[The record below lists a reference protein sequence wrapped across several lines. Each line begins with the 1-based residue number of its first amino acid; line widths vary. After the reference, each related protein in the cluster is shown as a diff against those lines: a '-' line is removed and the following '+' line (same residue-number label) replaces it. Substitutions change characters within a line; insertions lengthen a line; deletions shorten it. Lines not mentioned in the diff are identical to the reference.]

1 MQTGD
6 AESKRTRG
14 NEESGHQIAV
24 GRCGGDDGWR
34 RLETQLNSLFPSHL
48 LRCLVAQ
55 WLFAIHGNKWTY
67 QKISQNPVK
76 SSQTQSNPVKS
87 RKTRYQSIK
96 LGSNPGLAGRPRPK
110 ATTHKKK
117 TTRRVYGAVFSLES
131 VDRRFFFAFLVEKT
145 FFFIFFVEK
154 KKLFQTEKKN

>member
-1 MQTGD
+1 MKYRKKKLEKTKEENELEMQTGD

-34 RLETQLNSLFPSHL
+34 RLDTQLNSLFPSHL

-67 QKISQNPVK
+67 QKIPQNPVK
-76 SSQTQSNPVKS
+76 SSQTQSNPVKPS
-87 RKTRYQSIK
+87 QTQ
-96 LGSNPGLAGRPRPK
+96 SNPVKPSQTQSNPVK
-110 ATTHKKK
+110 PSK
-117 TTRRVYGAVFSLES
+117 T
-131 VDRRFFFAFLVEKT
+131 
-145 FFFIFFVEK
+145 
-154 KKLFQTEKKN
+154 Q